1 MQSALYLTQD
11 ETTPLILACGLGSAA
26 TVRVL
31 LDRGAK
37 VDLQDKVRDLEH
49 VHTLGIII

>member
-11 ETTPLILACGLGSAA
+11 ETTPLMFACVFGSTA

-31 LDRGAK
+31 LDHGAK
-37 VDLQDKVRDLEH
+37 VDHCNNVRDLEH
-49 VHTLGIII
+49 VHTLGMII